1 MPDRVSGRACLH
13 LRRAKYVYS
22 YTQFRDP
29 DEHQPAI
36 SCGPCQ
42 PHVAYRSRKRAQ
54 AFRLSHCVSGD
65 MASAKHLRS
74 DVCKK
79 LRSEEVVNGFFRELE
94 AIPFPKDKLRG
105 LYPELTETWD
115 VTAKLQSVPWE
126 WVLACEL
133 SLSGLLAPTAC
144 LYPQQSISIYALTWL
159 FLLRPG
165 STQTSGLLRLFA
177 GKINLC
183 LGSGSLE
190 GEGKV
195 AAQPHNLGRSGA
207 FMTEGKRFFSWLSA
221 EGAPLLLRVRVLRFR
236 VPLHFLLQ
244 ELSMK
249 PS

>member
-13 LRRAKYVYS
+13 LRRAKYVLYS
-22 YTQFRDP
+22 YTQFHDP

-94 AIPFPKDKLRG
+94 AIPFPTDKLRE

-115 VTAKLQSVPWE
+115 ITAKLQSVPWE
-126 WVLACEL
+126 WVMACEL

-159 FLLRPG
+159 FLLHPG
-165 STQTSGLLRLFA
+165 STQTSGLLRLYQDTLDEVERSVNAARAEQAATWASQHPQGGSNPFA

-183 LGSGSLE
+183 LGSGS
-190 GEGKV
+190 K
-195 AAQPHNLGRSGA
+195 
-207 FMTEGKRFFSWLSA
+207 FFYL
-221 EGAPLLLRVRVLRFR
+221 
-236 VPLHFLLQ
+236 
-244 ELSMK
+244 
-249 PS
+249 